1 MIMVLW
7 IVMGTF
13 LVFRKI
19 KEKTLLKLNNKKL
32 QLIEVKCTK
41 QFEESINEKIFCCIK
56 VLYKLISGMHTSILK
71 EFKC

>member
-1 MIMVLW
+1 MVLW

-19 KEKTLLKLNNKKL
+19 KEKTLLKLNKKL
-32 QLIEVKCTK
+32 QLIEVKCTM

-56 VLYKLISGMHTSILK
+56 VLKLISGMHASILK